1 MAGGGKKK
9 TTMAKLQRENRRL
22 EKRREKEHRKQARNS
37 GLTPANAPETDEA
50 EPAEDAWQLT
60 RGLDRGLE
68 G

>member
-37 GLTPANAPETDEA
+37 GLTPAPEA
-50 EPAEDAWQLT
+50 EGGEEPTEDAWQLT

-68 G
+68 A